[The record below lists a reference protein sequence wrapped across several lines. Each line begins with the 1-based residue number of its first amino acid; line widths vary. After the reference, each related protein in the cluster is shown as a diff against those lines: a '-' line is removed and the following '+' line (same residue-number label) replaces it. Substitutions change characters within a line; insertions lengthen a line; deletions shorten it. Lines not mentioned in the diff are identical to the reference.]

1 MPRNQETKIKGQEAL
16 CPLTER
22 ILAQMG
28 PEGRDIRKR
37 LQSYYK
43 KRTRENED
51 LPKILEDLP

>member
-1 MPRNQETKIKGQEAL
+1 MPRNQETKIKGEEAL

-43 KRTRENED
+43 KRTRENQA
-51 LPKILEDLP
+51 LPEPLEDFP